1 MQSKESKGA
10 RAREGGQRPLGPE
23 DATEN
28 GRALLRRFVPG
39 RVAALPARARSA
51 AVKDLRENIT
61 KRVEAMSAALEE
73 LTPARSA
80 APRLPLLVY
89 AGGSAGF
96 LGLPMRPFSRRRRRA
111 GRPRRLSIRHRTRGR
126 SEGRAVVAYPQP
138 GRAEVRFVIRDAR
151 RLRKRCMCTC
161 RPCLSSPPPPGL
173 RWAIRGT
180 REGPTTPS
188 SCSSPR
194 ALSLG
199 SEPLVLTPLLHC
211 HSDDD

>member
-1 MQSKESKGA
+1 MQSKEPKGA

-73 LTPARSA
+73 LTPGTVGG
-80 APRLPLLVY
+80 AP
-89 AGGSAGF
+89 
-96 LGLPMRPFSRRRRRA
+96 
-111 GRPRRLSIRHRTRGR
+111 
-126 SEGRAVVAYPQP
+126 AV
-138 GRAEVRFVIRDAR
+138 
-151 RLRKRCMCTC
+151 RKRCMCTC

-173 RWAIRGT
+173 RWAIRVSGKA
-180 REGPTTPS
+180 RLLRPLAHRHE
-188 SCSSPR
+188 R
-194 ALSLG
+194 LSLG
-199 SEPLVLTPLLHC
+199 SEPLVYDATTIAL
-211 HSDDD
+211 SQ